1 MNRYLCSN
9 GVYNLKED
17 DIESSSGED
26 DEDSQSSEEDSQS
39 SEEDDENNASSNQLN
54 IPVGTGSTF
63 LDKIT
68 MELMVSKNAYN
79 RYISTNDTSQ
89 YREKQEWEYKIK
101 RYRKDIEHVI
111 GKCFDKIAQGTSQE
125 ETMSVLSSVNADT
138 MTCFEQLCKIIVND
152 LEIQQDNKSELFT
165 KCDISRYSL
174 NNFDFSKRES
184 RLFRK

>member
-9 GVYNLKED
+9 NVYNLKED
-17 DIESSSGED
+17 DVESSSESD
-26 DEDSQSSEEDSQS
+26 DESSENGDGSGRE
-39 SEEDDENNASSNQLN
+39 SESGDENTSTHQLN

-79 RYISTNDTSQ
+79 RYISTNDTAQ
-89 YREKQEWEYKIK
+89 YREKQEWAYKIK

-111 GKCFDKIAQGTSQE
+111 GKCFDKIVQGPPQE

-138 MTCFEQLCKIIVND
+138 LTCFEQLCKIIVND

-174 NNFDFSKRES
+174 NNFDFSNRES